1 MTVRKQQIESTLKR
15 LISHAL
21 QARISDPRIAGLVS
35 ITRIDLSPDHAQARV
50 FVSVM
55 PQQHERRT
63 IAGLRSGA
71 GHIASL
77 VRPQMHMR
85 RFPRL
90 VFELDDSLKK
100 QAEVMQAIREG
111 LDLEGP
117 APGSTP
123 GNTPGNTPENDTEI
137 APGNVPGNVPDT
149 PANPP
154 GSAAGDARSDE
165 AGDGPADETNP

>member
-1 MTVRKQQIESTLKR
+1 MGMCVMTVRKQQIESTLKR

-55 PQQHERRT
+55 PQQYERRT
-63 IAGLRSGA
+63 MAGLRSGA
-71 GHIASL
+71 GHIASI

-117 APGSTP
+117 PPAPGSTP
-123 GNTPGNTPENDTEI
+123 GN
-137 APGNVPGNVPDT
+137 
-149 PANPP
+149 PP
-154 GSAAGDARSDE
+154 GDASGNPSASTRSDD
-165 AGDGPADETNP
+165 AGDGPADDPAP